1 MEGNVKKV
9 LSGVGF
15 YGTLAVCLTI
25 VGVCGWLLLSGGE
38 EPAGQTQVTP
48 QIPVSQPV
56 EMPEKTVEQPVE
68 TLKPEP
74 AVQEAA
80 SEPPAADPAPAAAVA
95 PQLIVEPL
103 RGEVLTAFSMEE
115 LVYNPALGDWR
126 THDGVDIAAPAGTAV
141 LAACAGTVLSVEE
154 DPLLGTTVVLDHGD
168 GYQTTYANLADK
180 PDAAAGET
188 VNAGEAI
195 GAVGTT
201 AAAED
206 AAPHLHFAVSRE
218 GKAVNPQEFL
228 GS

>member
-1 MEGNVKKV
+1 M
-9 LSGVGF
+9 
-15 YGTLAVCLTI
+15 
-25 VGVCGWLLLSGGE
+25 
-38 EPAGQTQVTP
+38 
-48 QIPVSQPV
+48 
-56 EMPEKTVEQPVE
+56 
-68 TLKPEP
+68 
-74 AVQEAA
+74 
-80 SEPPAADPAPAAAVA
+80 
-95 PQLIVEPL
+95 
-103 RGEVLTAFSMEE
+103 LTAFSMEE

-180 PDAAAGET
+180 PDAAAGDK

-195 GAVGTT
+195 GTVGTT